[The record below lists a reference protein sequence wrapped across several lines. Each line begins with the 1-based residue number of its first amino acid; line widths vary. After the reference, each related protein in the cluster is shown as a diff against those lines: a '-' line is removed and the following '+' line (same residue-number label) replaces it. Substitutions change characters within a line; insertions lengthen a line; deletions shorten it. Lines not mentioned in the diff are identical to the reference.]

1 MANEFDTMKLFHTIK
16 DSTIPLGAVCLSEKL
31 NIPPATIGRILV
43 KLEKDGLLEKVSN
56 KGRQLTNKGIEYLIE
71 EKTKNAKL
79 KTANTLIHMV
89 ENSSKERLIEILDV
103 RKILESKTIELAC
116 QNANEEDIEKL
127 DNILADHCYV
137 VRHGD
142 LGSDEDLNLHL
153 TIAKISKN
161 KTIHHILKLILTEE
175 DVYTKFSYLADHI
188 KNIQLK
194 QHSDLVEA
202 IRCHDPEAGK
212 IALEKHLDQVIFDVN
227 RYYK

>member
-1 MANEFDTMKLFHTIK
+1 MTNELDKMKLILTIRES
-16 DSTIPLGAVCLSEKL
+16 DIPVGAAFLSEKL
-31 NIPPATIGRILV
+31 NIPPATIGRMLA

-71 EKTKNAKL
+71 EKTKNTKL
-79 KTANTLIHMV
+79 KTANTLINMV

-103 RKILESKTIELAC
+103 RRILESKTIELAC
-116 QNANEEDIEKL
+116 QNANDEDIAEL
-127 DNILADHCYV
+127 DNILDDHSYV

-142 LGSDEDLNLHL
+142 LGSDQDLKLHL

-161 KTIHHILKLILTEE
+161 KTINHILKLILTEE
-175 DVYTKFSYLADHI
+175 DVYAKFSYLADHV
-188 KNIQLK
+188 KNIQLQ

-202 IRCHDPEAGK
+202 IRCHDPEAG
-212 IALEKHLDQVIFDVN
+212 ILALEKHLDQVIFDVN